1 MNESTVSSAFM
12 KQLREA
18 VPGALVFK
26 HRDASMI
33 GLPDCSVTY
42 NQKAF
47 WFEFKLFPMKKKWID
62 WRTYFVI
69 VECMIEATKKA
80 PAQREL
86 MNRLAAQ
93 CPAYYIIWL
102 KKTCVVFVHPLTL
115 SITSFETTAQAV
127 AFIAELLK
135 A

>member
-47 WFEFKLFPMKKKWID
+47 WFEFKLFPMKNKWID
-62 WRTYFVI
+62 WRHSYAI
-69 VECMIEATKKA
+69 DECMIEATKKA

-86 MNRLAAQ
+86 MNRLATQ

-102 KKTCVVFVHPLTL
+102 KKTCVAFVHPLTL
-115 SITSFETTAQAV
+115 EITFAETTAQAV
-127 AFIAELLK
+127 AIAATILK
-135 A
+135 G